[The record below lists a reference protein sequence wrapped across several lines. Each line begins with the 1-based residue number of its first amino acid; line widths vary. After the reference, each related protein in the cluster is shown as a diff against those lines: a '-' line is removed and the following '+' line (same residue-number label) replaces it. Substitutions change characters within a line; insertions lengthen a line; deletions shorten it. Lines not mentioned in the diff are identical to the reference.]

1 MLIQLSIH
9 VYLDNS
15 VVTNKLEPKKE
26 PMEVEYC
33 FEQPRSS
40 EEEDELG

>member
-15 VVTNKLEPKKE
+15 VVSNRFESKKE

-33 FEQPRSS
+33 S
-40 EEEDELG
+40 EPTTI